1 MFCRHENNVEE
12 VSFIKDGE
20 KFKLKCSSDNFEHI
34 PSIDNCKIFVHVKTF
49 VSSNNQKE
57 VVYLDVNFLC
67 NKLNLH
73 NERSI
78 IENIIMKER

>member
-49 VSSNNQKE
+49 VSSNN
-57 VVYLDVNFLC
+57 
-67 NKLNLH
+67 
-73 NERSI
+73 
-78 IENIIMKER
+78 